1 MRIKYNY
8 IIQMIAIVAA
18 FAFLKHGKLLIT
30 LLGIWAVIFNLAQV
44 WACTGEE
51 NPKMA
56 EANYSDARGV
66 SEWLPYR
73 LKDPSNLYLRPPASR
88 YRSPI
93 PKHRI
98 ILQDAPNRTLLLS
111 ISTLPAI
118 VALLRIIRMI
128 SLHIRVIL
136 LEITPTFILLAR
148 LTLYQYRGIL
158 CREGAR
164 PLSWAEGGGFE
175 GVKIAEAISWS
186 QSESQRG

>member
-1 MRIKYNY
+1 
-8 IIQMIAIVAA
+8 
-18 FAFLKHGKLLIT
+18 
-30 LLGIWAVIFNLAQV
+30 
-44 WACTGEE
+44 
-51 NPKMA
+51 MA

-164 PLSWAEGGGFE
+164 PLS
-175 GVKIAEAISWS
+175 
-186 QSESQRG
+186 